1 MNRLALVLVV
11 CLLVAQPLVVT
22 GATRDPNF
30 SASVPEPT
38 LFPGSEQTVIV
49 ELVNDPD
56 NVDNEAITARQVTVE
71 ATAGETPFTIQSGPR
86 FLDRMPDSERASVP
100 IRLVVPA
107 DTEPGTYEIPLT
119 VDYVFGDGNDEES
132 DTVRATVRVA
142 DRPRLR
148 IVDVESD
155 VAVGERGT
163 VSVTVENVG
172 SATASD
178 ARLALSAAGTDLSF
192 SGRESASRFL
202 GRLARGDRATVTY
215 TLSADGDARSEEYAL
230 TATAA
235 YTDQNGFDV
244 SQALGAVG
252 VTPQPELQF
261 AVRDVAADLH
271 AGVESTVSGTLT
283 NRGNRTARNVVVT
296 LSSPSTSLRFSEPSV
311 PVGDLEPGAS
321 RPFAF
326 PVAVPAAAEGG
337 PRPVTVG
344 VEYRLDADT
353 ADQRRH
359 LDVRVLSVPVG
370 DADLLA
376 LSAVDATYTPGTDGT
391 LRVRVR
397 NVGDRPLRDVEPRLG
412 AAPPFASEAPRAYVE
427 SLDPGE
433 SATVAF
439 DLSVSP
445 DAVTNTHSL
454 PVNVTART
462 ASDRPVRTGPLTVPV
477 SVVDRDLFAVTGV
490 NTTVPPDSETQIRVR
505 VENGGD
511 EPLRDVKP
519 QFEPA
524 PPFSSEA
531 PQTYVAS
538 LAPGESAVVT
548 FQVSVAED
556 AVPSSHSLPVTVVAT
571 DADGDTVRD
580 GPHDVAVDVAVEE
593 GAAGSVVVL
602 GVGVVVVA
610 LVLGVGYR
618 WLRR

>member
-1 MNRLALVLVV
+1 MNRLALLLVV
-11 CLLVAQPLVVT
+11 CLLVVQPLVVA

-30 SASVPEPT
+30 RASVPEPT
-38 LFPGSEQTVIV
+38 LFPGSEQTVVI

-71 ATAGETPFTIQSGPR
+71 ARAGETPFTILSGPR
-86 FLDRMPDSERASVP
+86 FLDRMVDSERVSVP
-100 IRLVVPA
+100 VRLVVPA

-142 DRPRLR
+142 DQPRLR
-148 IVDVESD
+148 IVDTESD
-155 VAVGERGT
+155 VSVGERGT

-192 SGRESASRFL
+192 SGRETASRFL
-202 GRLARGDRATVTY
+202 GRLARDDRATVTY
-215 TLSADGDARSEEYAL
+215 TLSADDDARSEQYAL

-244 SQALGAVG
+244 TRDLGAVG

-261 AVRDVAADLH
+261 AIGDVEADLH
-271 AGVESTVSGTLT
+271 TGVESTVNGTLT
-283 NRGNRTARNVVVT
+283 NLGNRTARNVVVT
-296 LSSPSTSLRFSEPSV
+296 LSSPSTSLRLLEPSV
-311 PVGDLEPGAS
+311 PVGDLEPGETRS
-321 RPFAF
+321 FAF
-326 PVAVPAAAEGG
+326 PVAVSAAADGG

-353 ADQRRH
+353 ADQRRQR
-359 LDVRVLSVPVG
+359 DVQVLSVPVA
-370 DADLLA
+370 DDDLLS
-376 LSAVDATYTPGTDGT
+376 LSAVNATYTPGTEGN
-391 LRVRVR
+391 LRVRVQ
-397 NVGDRPLRDVEPRLG
+397 NVGDRPLHDVEPRLG
-412 AAPPFASEAPRAYVE
+412 ASPPFASEVPQAFVE
-427 SLDPGE
+427 SLGPGE

-445 DAVTNTHSL
+445 DAVSNTHAL

-462 ASDRPVRTGPLTVPV
+462 EANRAVRTGPLTVPV
-477 SVVDRDLFAVTGV
+477 TVVDRDLFSVTGV
-490 NTTVPPDSETQIRVR
+490 NTTVAPDSETQIRVR
-505 VENGGD
+505 VENVGD
-511 EPLRDVKP
+511 KPLRDVKP
-519 QFEPA
+519 QFGPA
-524 PPFSSEA
+524 PPFTSEA
-531 PQTYVAS
+531 PQTYVES

-556 AVPSSHSLPVTVVAT
+556 AVPSAHSLPVTVVAT

-580 GPHDVAVDVAVEE
+580 GPHDVAVTIAVEE
-593 GAAGSVVVL
+593 GAAGSLVVL
-602 GVGVVVVA
+602 AVGIVVVA
-610 LVLGVGYR
+610 AILGVGYW
-618 WLRR
+618 WLRH